1 MWMAIKQRIL
11 AFSLPS
17 CHFENK
23 LVYFV
28 QEVALLLLWNLCYE
42 QLEIPTPGIRNLW
55 KHLPLPSQSTLRLL
69 RPLLSCFSWP
79 NGGGAAGDLT
89 LSKWSRY
96 FCPKKVVFWPRVIN
110 RFCMSTLL
118 FVWRGGCWN
127 HSNHA
132 LEIIEF
138 IGGAYDVTHQNSTLT
153 VGTFIKSASTYSKTV

>member
-1 MWMAIKQRIL
+1 MGIAIKQRIL

-17 CHFENK
+17 CHFGNK

-69 RPLLSCFSWP
+69 RPLLSCFRWP

-127 HSNHA
+127 HSNHIVHIWNNWIHRWRLWYNA
-132 LEIIEF
+132 LQF
-138 IGGAYDVTHQNSTLT
+138 SV
-153 VGTFIKSASTYSKTV
+153 